1 MRVYVLDLGYLTAEK
16 DGIVHHPG
24 AEDHRRI
31 PLPLPAFLI
40 DHPDGKIL
48 YDTGCHPDAMNGWWQ
63 ETMVKAYPFFQTPAQ
78 RLENQLALCGVK
90 PEDISAVVLSHLH
103 LDHTGGLSL
112 FPGKPV
118 YAPKKHL
125 AHALQKV
132 SHPDREQHSG
142 YIRGDLSAP
151 VDFCPVEKE
160 FSLLPGVDLID
171 LPGHTEDLLGM
182 VVRLAHTTL
191 ILPQD
196 AVYTAEN
203 YGPPIVPTLSLG
215 APEQY
220 AASVERVR
228 RLERETGGL
237 VVFGHDAGQFS
248 SLKKAPQW
256 YE

>member
-1 MRVYVLDLGYLTAEK
+1 MRVFVLDLGYLTAEK
-16 DGIVHHPG
+16 DGIVHRPG
-24 AEDHRRI
+24 AEDHTRI
-31 PLPLPAFLI
+31 PMPLPAFLI

-48 YDTGCHPDAMNGWWQ
+48 YDTGCHPEAMSGWWQ
-63 ETMVKAYPFFQTPAQ
+63 RAMVEAYPFFQAPEN
-78 RLENQLALCGVK
+78 RLEHQLSLCGVS
-90 PEDISAVVLSHLH
+90 PADISAVVLSHLH
-103 LDHTGGLSL
+103 LDHTGGLYL

-125 AHALQKV
+125 AHAMARI

-142 YIRGDLSAP
+142 YIKGDLTAP
-151 VDFCPVEKE
+151 VKFCPVEEE
-160 FSLLPGVDLID
+160 FSLLPGVDIIN

-182 VVRLAHTTL
+182 VLHLQSTTL

-203 YGPPIVPTLSLG
+203 YGPPVVPTLSLG

-220 AASVERVR
+220 IPSVERVR
-228 RLERETGGL
+228 RLQQETGGT
-237 VVFGHDAGQFS
+237 VIFGHDAAQFK
-248 SLKKAPQW
+248 SLKKAPEW

>member
-1 MRVYVLDLGYLTAEK
+1 MRVFVLDLGCLTAEK
-16 DGIVHHPG
+16 DGIVHRPG
-24 AEDHRRI
+24 REDHSRI
-31 PLPLPAFLI
+31 TLPLPAFLI
-40 DHPDGKIL
+40 DHPEGKIL

-63 ETMVKAYPFFQTPAQ
+63 DCMVRAYPFLQSPEQ

-90 PEDISAVVLSHLH
+90 PEEISAVVLSHLH

-125 AHALQKV
+125 AHAMSRI
-132 SHPDREQHSG
+132 SHPDRECHSG
-142 YIRGDLSAP
+142 YILGDLTAP
-151 VDFCPVEKE
+151 VEFRPVEGDLT
-160 FSLLPGVDLID
+160 LLPGVELIN

-182 VVRLAHTTL
+182 VLHLKSSVL

-203 YGPPIVPTLSLG
+203 YGPPVVPTLSLG

-220 AASVERVR
+220 TPSVERVR
-228 RLERETGGL
+228 RLQRETGGM
-237 VVFGHDAGQFS
+237 VVFGHDAGQFAA
-248 SLKKAPQW
+248 LKKAPDW